1 MAEHR
6 NNAVFAGSPVN
17 QPPARP
23 DRNDSVMS
31 KLKVKNGTPVG
42 SEHLCKSCSWGQVV
56 AGYRDS
62 DLLVICM
69 NTSPNIVVP
78 FTVFDCSEFSDKRKP
93 TWDEMT
99 KLAIDVDPVRVS
111 AKTKG
116 FYAVTKVHPARDGDE
131 DEDEAARAV

>member
-1 MAEHR
+1 
-6 NNAVFAGSPVN
+6 
-17 QPPARP
+17 
-23 DRNDSVMS
+23 MS
-31 KLKVKNGTPVG
+31 KLKVKNGTRVG
-42 SEHLCKSCSWGQVV
+42 SEHLCKSCSWGQVF

-93 TWDEMT
+93 TWDEMK

-116 FYAVTKVHPARDGDE
+116 FYAVTKVHPARDVDE